1 MTWKVEMY
9 MPRVDTHEMV
19 RPAFF
24 NESARTRVVRDGLQ
38 EFNIYANSKAGHL
51 GIIAWCKEEQAHT
64 AKERV
69 EMLENLRMLCD
80 MQMGGANGV
89 D

>member
-1 MTWKVEMY
+1 MTWKVEIY
-9 MPRVDTHEMV
+9 LPRVDTYEMV

-24 NESARTRVVRDGLQ
+24 NESTRTRVTRDELQ
-38 EFNIYANSKAGHL
+38 EFNIYAKSKDGHI
-51 GIIAWCKEEQAHT
+51 GIIALCKEEQAHT

-80 MQMGGANGV
+80 MQMGGV
-89 D
+89 DGAA